1 MNRTY
6 TAFFLAVAALSISS
20 AALAQDGAAAA
31 ATVTPPAG
39 GAATG
44 SEEVGD
50 TGPSAHSQ
58 VVKSFAITW
67 FGVGDVPIAAGGAGA
82 TRQTLA
88 VPAIGARYWLND
100 QLGIDAGLGIAQRSG
115 STETKAGGTTVT
127 TDNPSSS
134 AFWIHVGVPLAL
146 AHNGNFTFLVTPELN
161 YGSASGT
168 IKGTPAMGMTPAG
181 PDTDLT
187 GSRILAGARAGAEIH
202 FGFMGLRRLSLEGSV
217 GLFYDSQT
225 WKSSSTVNGTEV
237 SAKGT
242 ETILS
247 TSSINQPWDFFR
259 GNVAAR
265 YYF

>member
-6 TAFFLAVAALSISS
+6 TAFFLAAVALTSSS
-20 AALAQDGAAAA
+20 AALAQDVSATASAPAAP
-31 ATVTPPAG
+31 TG

-44 SEEVGD
+44 SEKVGD

-67 FGVGDVPIAAGGAGA
+67 FGVGDVPIASGQGAA
-82 TRQTLA
+82 RQTLA

-100 QLGIDAGLGIAQRSG
+100 LLGIDAGLGIAQRSG
-115 STETKAGGTTVT
+115 NTEVKAGGTTTT

-134 AFWIHVGVPLAL
+134 AFWLHVGVPLAL

-161 YGSASGT
+161 FASASGT
-168 IKGTPAMGMTPAG
+168 IKGTPAMGMAPAG
-181 PDTDLT
+181 PDTDLS
-187 GSRILAGARAGAEIH
+187 GSRILAGARAGAEVH

-225 WKSSSTVNGTEV
+225 WKASSTVNGTEV
-237 SAKGT
+237 SSKGT
-242 ETILS
+242 ETVIS

>member
-1 MNRTY
+1 MNRTH
-6 TAFFLAVAALSISS
+6 TAFFLAAAALLTSG
-20 AALAQDGAAAA
+20 AALAQD
-31 ATVTPPAG
+31 PPAPAPPAGGG

-44 SEEVGD
+44 SEKVGD

-58 VVKSFAITW
+58 VVNTFAITW
-67 FGVGDVPIAAGGAGA
+67 FGVGDVPIASGQGAA
-82 TRQTLA
+82 RQTIA
-88 VPAIGARYWLND
+88 TPAIGARYWLNEK
-100 QLGIDAGLGIAQRSG
+100 LGIDAGLGFSQRSG

-127 TDNPSSS
+127 TDQPSSS
-134 AFWIHVGVPLAL
+134 AFWLHVGVPLAL
-146 AHNGNFTFLVTPELN
+146 AHAGNFTFLVTPELN
-161 YGSASGT
+161 YGSSSGT

-181 PDTDLT
+181 PDTDLS

-225 WKSSSTVNGTEV
+225 WKASSTQNGTEV

-242 ETILS
+242 ETVIS